1 MAIINGWGRGTW
13 GEGAWGEAL
22 SVTLT
27 APSAAT
33 SALGTATTKTDN
45 RFEPQNFNA
54 VASVGSLTFNCKAN
68 VTITGVAATGEVGSP
83 FKWQEVDD
91 DQTPNWTEVAA

>member
-27 APSAAT
+27 AKDRDWE
-33 SALGTATTKTDN
+33 TT
-45 RFEPQNFNA
+45 
-54 VASVGSLTFNCKAN
+54 
-68 VTITGVAATGEVGSP
+68 
-83 FKWQEVDD
+83 
-91 DQTPNWTEVAA
+91 